1 MIILRHIFPGI
12 LLLTACL
19 FSYSCQKETVMNTD
33 GVTLSLTVSVDA
45 AALTKAETRPGDD
58 GRNENV
64 IEWVDLF
71 LFSGKGGAGTEV
83 FRTPYKSLVPVQ
95 DAEDPTLY
103 TLSLF
108 LSNDRLDAL
117 FGTTNG
123 DPGAGQSA
131 TAKIVVVA
139 NGDAVS
145 DGDYMVYP
153 SAPSSVQA
161 VRESIARTNLNA
173 SYAENLNYLIL
184 CGSGDITLTHNERI
198 SVSGSIPMTRSYAKL
213 DIALTLP
220 EGGRLE
226 ISGRTY
232 QADLANM
239 KIELLNVV
247 HRGYAGSDDTHIK
260 TCTAEDFL
268 STTTPRALF
277 ASGSPL
283 VATHNCFYTYPR
295 RFSDQPGKQTAYR
308 ISIPWRAVDSPNGP
322 VHTGYYIFPV
332 ADEEVEDA
340 LRANH
345 YYHTEA
351 AVHTLGSAS
360 QATPETLEGSWEI
373 LDWKDTPV
381 YGTFN
386 EYEYLIAYPTW
397 VPMHGL
403 TEGTISYKSSTPL
416 TSYSVTA
423 VKTYGIDMDGEGT
436 DGSETYRSVSDSY
449 LANYTLS
456 YNASA
461 HTITLHHDLE
471 LEGGPMYYRQEI
483 SVTLHNNDGL
493 EEVVVFEQTSP
504 IDVRSTGHQGS
515 TANLFVDGLLTGQGA
530 GLGGE
535 RLSDQYSYMRP
546 PPEEATNTALR
557 YNLRFTVS
565 SFSANN
571 DTYVY
576 GDPHAVNP
584 DRREYIIGD
593 VRINQNK
600 YSKEQFYRTDTDN
613 EHHNTY
619 EWDKTTQLDKIMIAD
634 QRISSSS
641 WITPEF
647 ICCSGLATSYPQ
659 TLEKMEMRAAMYQES
674 GYPAGRWRLM
684 TEAEFK
690 FLADLQVNGII
701 PKFFVENATY
711 GYWTAQGNCYRFIG
725 PDATDYELVTNP
737 TVGSARF
744 VYDSWYWG
752 PEPDSQ
758 SITTYNPQP

>member
-1 MIILRHIFPGI
+1 MKPLRHIFPGI
-12 LLLTACL
+12 LLLTAGL
-19 FSYSCQKETVMNTD
+19 FSCSCQKET
-33 GVTLSLTVSVDA
+33 GVESSGITLSLTVSMDPA
-45 AALTKAETRPGDD
+45 AATKAETRPGDD

-71 LFSGKGGAGTEV
+71 LFSGDGGSGTEV
-83 FRTPYKSLVPVQ
+83 FRTPYKSLKPVQ
-95 DAEDPTLY
+95 DAEAPTRY

-108 LSNDRLDAL
+108 LSNERLNAL
-117 FGTTNG
+117 FGHS
-123 DPGAGQSA
+123 D

-145 DGDYMVYP
+145 EGDYMNYP
-153 SAPSSVQA
+153 DAPSSVQA
-161 VRESIARTNLNA
+161 VRESVAKTNFNA
-173 SYAENLNYLIL
+173 SYAENLSYLIL
-184 CGSGDITLTHNERI
+184 CGKGDITLTHTDKV
-198 SVSGSIPMTRSYAKL
+198 SVSGDISLARSYAKL
-213 DIALTLP
+213 DLALQLP
-220 EGGRLE
+220 ENGQLE

-232 QADLANM
+232 QADLENM
-239 KIELLNVV
+239 TIELLNVV
-247 HRGYAGSDDTHIK
+247 HRGYVGGDATHIK
-260 TCTAEDFL
+260 TVTANDFL
-268 STTTPRALF
+268 PTTNPRALR

-283 VATHNCFYTYPR
+283 VATHNCFYSYSR
-295 RFSDQPGKQTAYR
+295 RFSDMTGKQTEYR
-308 ISIPWRAVDSPNGP
+308 ISIPWRALDAPDGP
-322 VHTGYYIFPV
+322 VHTGYYTFPV
-332 ADEEVEDA
+332 ADEESEAA
-340 LRANH
+340 LLANH

-351 AVHTLGSAS
+351 AVHTLGSPN
-360 QATPETLEGSWEI
+360 QATPETLEGSWTI
-373 LDWKDTPV
+373 LDWEGTPI

-386 EYEYLIAYPTW
+386 DYEYLIAHPTW
-397 VPMHGL
+397 VAMHGL
-403 TEGTISYKSSTPL
+403 TEGTITYKSSTPL
-416 TSYSVTA
+416 TSFSVTE
-423 VKTYGIDMDGEGT
+423 VKTYGVSQ
-436 DGSETYRSVSDSY
+436 DGSETSRVITDPAH
-449 LANYTLS
+449 LANYTVS
-456 YNASA
+456 HNTSA
-461 HTITLHHDLE
+461 HTITLHHNLE
-471 LEGGPMYYRQEI
+471 LEGGDMFYRQEI

-546 PPEEATNTALR
+546 PPEEATNTTLR

-744 VYDSWYWG
+744 VYDAWYWG
-752 PEPDSQ
+752 PEPDPA